1 MASLDN
7 NNETKRNAAAAP
19 HQRYNN
25 NNNLLTKFK
34 VWGVTMSGF
43 LVGKY
48 NNTKLGVDV
57 VVVVMA

>member
-1 MASLDN
+1 MDSLDN

-19 HQRYNN
+19 HQRYN